1 MLNKSVVSPRVRSIG
16 REPMKSLIVSLFI
29 AGLCVSTSSYANDDD
44 KSARD
49 AFRVCADGNYMPMS
63 NREQEGYENQIA
75 SLLADELGLQVEY
88 YWFPQRLGF
97 IRNTLRKKD
106 PSSGK
111 YFCDVVMGVPD
122 GYELTITTQPYMQS
136 TYALVF
142 LKGQGFDDIQTQ
154 DDFLNLPAERKS
166 SLRIGAH
173 ERNPGVQLMAENDM
187 FTQLVPYVA
196 QGGDPDVAPAQQERD
211 DLLDG
216 KIDMAILWGP
226 LAAQLRNSS
235 DVDVAVVA
243 LESTPTVRFHY
254 PFSMGVRHPD
264 REWRDQLKELI
275 AVKQPQIDKIL
286 GEFGIPLVD
295 ENGRLIN

>member
-1 MLNKSVVSPRVRSIG
+1 MAGVCVVG
-16 REPMKSLIVSLFI
+16 FC
-29 AGLCVSTSSYANDDD
+29 ASTSIVADDND
-44 KSARD
+44 KLARD

-63 NREQEGYENQIA
+63 NRAQEGYENKIA
-75 SLLADELGLQVEY
+75 SLLADELDLDVEY

-111 YFCDVVMGVPD
+111 HLCDVVMGVPD

-136 TYALVF
+136 TYALVY
-142 LKGQGFDDIQTQ
+142 LKGQGFDDVQTQ
-154 DDFLNLPAERKS
+154 SDFLNLSVERKA

-173 ERNPGVQLMAENDM
+173 ERNPGVQLMAENEM

-211 DLLDG
+211 DLLAG

-235 DVDVAVVA
+235 EKEIAVVA

-264 REWRDQLKELI
+264 RDWRDQLKTLI
-275 AVKQPQIDKIL
+275 ASKQPEINKIL

-295 ENGRLIN
+295 EKGKLIN